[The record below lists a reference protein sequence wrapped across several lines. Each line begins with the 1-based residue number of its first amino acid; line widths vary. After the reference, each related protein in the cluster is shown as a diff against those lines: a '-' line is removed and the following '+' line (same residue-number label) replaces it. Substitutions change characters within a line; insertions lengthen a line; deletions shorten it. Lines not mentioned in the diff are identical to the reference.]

1 MEQIR
6 LLRWISQQGLGTR
19 NQAESLILEGRVKI
33 NGVVVEDAGAKV
45 DPAKDKVSIDGKVI
59 KFKSA
64 PLVYWLLNKPQIV
77 AVPER
82 APKRVLV
89 RDGMEVPRPTI
100 YDLPRL
106 RKIKFSLSPVLPM
119 DANSEGL
126 LLLSNDDSLVTKM
139 RDLEDRVVREYFV
152 LLGGKLTKEQMGD
165 IRAGTVSD
173 RGVGRLKIKIEH
185 IHGTNMGA
193 TRGNWYRIYVPDIR
207 TASVY
212 KFFNNLKVK
221 VVKLVARSIG
231 EITLSDTLSVGEYRP
246 LTTKEIRYLRDLA
259 GI

>member
-1 MEQIR
+1 
-6 LLRWISQQGLGTR
+6 
-19 NQAESLILEGRVKI
+19 LILDGRVKV
-33 NGVVVEDAGAKV
+33 NGRVIDDIGCKV
-45 DPAKDKVSIDGKVI
+45 DPAKDKVSIDGKAV

-82 APKRVLV
+82 APKKVTLK
-89 RDGMEVPRPTI
+89 DGMDIPRPTI
-100 YDLPRL
+100 YDLPKL

-126 LLLSNDDSLVTKM
+126 LLLSNDDLLVTGL
-139 RDLEDRVVREYFV
+139 RNFEERVVREYYV
-152 LLGGKLTKEQMGD
+152 LLSGKLTGEQLGA
-165 IRAGTVSD
+165 IRSGTASD

-212 KFFNNLKVK
+212 KFFNILKLK
-221 VVKLVARSIG
+221 IVKLVARSVG
-231 EITLSDTLSVGEYRP
+231 EITLSDTLVVGEYRQLSP
-246 LTTKEIRYLRDLA
+246 KEIRYLKDLA
-259 GI
+259 GL